1 MKLRSRSTGFTL
13 IELLVVIAII
23 AILAA
28 ILFPVFAQ
36 ARDKARSSACLSNL
50 KQIGTGVMLYLQ
62 DYDELYP
69 PNYTYRIWGAGTHPN
84 ANLSDGRALFWWQD
98 LVLPYVKNEA
108 VYLCPSRSP
117 HISYTFGRPIGLVT
131 PLIKDYTASVSC
143 DGRTPAPWSTA
154 NGACGVFV
162 NGDPTNPRGLAG
174 IEAPADTI
182 AIFDGHNFELWRLEQ
197 TDAWANS
204 GRGPSFWG
212 NEPNLVT
219 APTGHV
225 DKRHAG
231 GFNISYADGHA
242 KWARNTRLID
252 WTTKKT
258 GMPAS

>member
-1 MKLRSRSTGFTL
+1 MKYQHRGRGFTL

-36 ARDKARSSACLSNL
+36 ARDKARQAACLSNV
-50 KQIGTGVMLYLQ
+50 KQIGMGLMMYLQ
-62 DYDELYP
+62 DYDENYP
-69 PNYTYRIWGAGTHPN
+69 ANYTYRIWGLGTHPN

-98 LVLPYVKNEA
+98 LIEPYVKNDA
-108 VYLCPSRSP
+108 VWLCPSRSP
-117 HISYTFGRPIGLVT
+117 HIAYTFGRPRDLKT
-131 PLIKDYTASVSC
+131 PLIKDYTASVAC

-162 NGDPTNPRGLAG
+162 NGDSTTRNMAQQ
-174 IEAPADTI
+174 EAPADTI
-182 AIFDGHNFELWRLEQ
+182 AFFDGHNFELWRLEQ

-212 NEPNLVT
+212 NAPNLVT

-225 DKRHAG
+225 DKRHNG
-231 GFNISYADGHA
+231 GFHAGYADGHA
-242 KWARNTRLID
+242 KWIRNSRLID
-252 WTTKKT
+252 WTTRKT
-258 GMPAS
+258 GMPPS